1 MLIFSPNNEVNMNIL
16 YSTHCPQCM
25 MIEKQLK
32 AKNIPFTVCDDTK
45 TMIEKGFKKAP
56 MFETDNKVMTFPE
69 TLKWVKEQ

>member
-1 MLIFSPNNEVNMNIL
+1 
-16 YSTHCPQCM
+16 

-69 TLKWVKEQ
+69 TLKWIRSNKDI

>member
-1 MLIFSPNNEVNMNIL
+1 
-16 YSTHCPQCM
+16 